1 LKNFKKLAVSGAYT
15 TIVKGSAENWIKKQ
29 NREDN
34 IFITDKNIFRLYRNL
49 FTQNPTVVIGLGE
62 GNKNF
67 ETVEN
72 IYQQLFEFEADRAT
86 TITGIGGGIVC
97 DVTGFTASTYMR
109 GLRFNFV
116 PTSLLAQV
124 DACIGG
130 KNGFNLL
137 GYKNIIGTFSHPEL
151 VLLDFSLLKTLPQEE
166 IVSGTAEI
174 VKSAVIGSPHLFSY
188 LEKKSSR
195 LCAFENDVTDQ
206 AVSESIK
213 IKSKVVNADEKE
225 KGMRRILNFGHTFG
239 HAIENVYGFSHGK
252 AVSLGMVIAIKI
264 SMSRGLLA
272 ESEASRILSL
282 FKKLNLPTHFPLK
295 KGALLRAIRG
305 DKKRQGDSIYFVY
318 LSGLGEPRV
327 EKVSYKKLEGNFH
340 DLCESE

>member
-1 LKNFKKLAVSGAYT
+1 
-15 TIVKGSAENWIKKQ
+15 
-29 NREDN
+29 
-34 IFITDKNIFRLYRNL
+34 
-49 FTQNPTVVIGLGE
+49 
-62 GNKNF
+62 
-67 ETVEN
+67 
-72 IYQQLFEFEADRAT
+72 
-86 TITGIGGGIVC
+86 
-97 DVTGFTASTYMR
+97 
-109 GLRFNFV
+109 
-116 PTSLLAQV
+116 LAQV

-137 GYKNIIGTFSHPEL
+137 GYKKIIGTFSHPEL